1 MTKVKQKNTQTVK
14 EYLRERL
21 KNIPLTVLMGLFVA
35 FCIASFIY
43 FAILGGDRGRDC
55 LICFAYLVI
64 VPIFYFA
71 EYTLKVRV
79 PIGYTIFLLI
89 FVLFCFLGACY
100 NFYYIIPCLD
110 DVLHAAW
117 GIVFS
122 VIGIIMIKSFL
133 GAPKTVKG
141 VITYVLF
148 GVGFA
153 MLLSIAW
160 EIFEYTGDSLIADM
174 DMQQDTIVDHIH
186 SFIMYPNPDAPSPD
200 NLHTWQVEGIAR
212 TVLYDAEGNV
222 IGVINGGYLELGLVD
237 TMHDILWCFGTT
249 AVFSIILAID
259 WAKGKY
265 LYRFLI
271 PALVGEKYDR
281 HGNMIEV
288 VATTAE
294 AEIIEEQPAPAQE
307 ETEQSK
313 EEITQE

>member
-35 FCIASFIY
+35 FCIASLIY
-43 FAILGGDRGRDC
+43 FAILGGDHSRDC
-55 LICFAYLVI
+55 LICLSYLVI

-79 PIGYTIFLLI
+79 PIGYTIFLLL
-89 FVLFCFLGACY
+89 FVLFCFLGASY

-186 SFIMYPNPDAPSPD
+186 SFIM
-200 NLHTWQVEGIAR
+200 
-212 TVLYDAEGNV
+212 
-222 IGVINGGYLELGLVD
+222 
-237 TMHDILWCFGTT
+237 
-249 AVFSIILAID
+249 
-259 WAKGKY
+259 
-265 LYRFLI
+265 
-271 PALVGEKYDR
+271 
-281 HGNMIEV
+281 
-288 VATTAE
+288 
-294 AEIIEEQPAPAQE
+294 
-307 ETEQSK
+307 
-313 EEITQE
+313 